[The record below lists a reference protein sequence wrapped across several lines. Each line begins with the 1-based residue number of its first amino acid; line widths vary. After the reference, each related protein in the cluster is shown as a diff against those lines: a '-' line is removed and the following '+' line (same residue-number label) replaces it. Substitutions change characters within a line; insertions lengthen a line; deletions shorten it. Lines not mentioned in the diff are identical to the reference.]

1 MSMFKK
7 VFGDQPEK
15 HEKVDLSKRFNLI
28 ARVGQGS
35 MSRVWRADDAM
46 NGRFVAIKILDKEK
60 TERYEARFPGL
71 NKPTEADIALS
82 VKHPNIV
89 RTLESGWTL
98 EDEMYLV
105 MEYVVGSGLGLL
117 VDLQSDQMRRY
128 RLRYMIQIGE
138 ALHHFHVNS
147 WIHRDICPRNILI
160 TEDNQVKLI
169 DFGLTVPDT
178 SDFRKPGNR
187 TGTANYMAPEL
198 IKRQPTDLRI
208 DVFSYAV
215 TCFEMYTKR
224 HPWDA
229 ALTLDAV
236 LQHINLPPV
245 RITEL
250 VPKMDAE
257 IAEIIMKGLETNPAN
272 RWQTVDEMV
281 TALRSVEA
289 RLVRKT
295 RELVVK
301 RKQAAANRKS
311 NGKPAPAKNGVAQET
326 DGDSSKRKSRQRK
339 DRVAQDEDATP
350 AQIDGKNVAAGEDA
364 AEKEPTKSASIK
376 SGKGQSPKGK
386 RTKKKSDRSEIASKQ
401 TADDESDDAEN
412 IDSDA
417 PPQKT
422 DSPTAAE
429 TDPAADKDVE
439 STQAD
444 AEAVEADGTE
454 GADSDEVT

>member
-15 HEKVDLSKRFNLI
+15 HEKIDLSRRYNLI

-35 MSRVWRADDAM
+35 MSRVWRAEDAM
-46 NGRFVAIKILDKEK
+46 NSRFVAIKILDKEK
-60 TERYEARFPGL
+60 TARYEGRFTGL

-82 VKHPNIV
+82 LKHPNIV
-89 RTLESGWTL
+89 RTLECGWTL

-105 MEYVVGSGLGLL
+105 MEYVEGSGLGLL

-138 ALHHFHVNS
+138 ALSYFHDNK
-147 WIHRDICPRNILI
+147 WIHRDVCPRNILI
-160 TEDNQVKLI
+160 TEDNQVKVI

-178 SDFRKPGNR
+178 PDFRKPGNR

-208 DVFSYAV
+208 DVFSYGV

-236 LQHINLPPV
+236 LQHINLPPL
-245 RITEL
+245 RITDL
-250 VPKMDAE
+250 VPTMDPE
-257 IAEIIMKGLETNPAN
+257 IADIIMKGLETNPAD

-281 TALRSVEA
+281 AGLRGVEG

-295 RELVVK
+295 RELLIK
-301 RKQAAANRKS
+301 QKQAAANKKS
-311 NGKPAPAKNGVAQET
+311 NGKPAPAKGGAAGDKVS
-326 DGDSSKRKSRQRK
+326 DSSKRKSRQPK
-339 DRVAQDEDATP
+339 DEDAANEA
-350 AQIDGKNVAAGEDA
+350 AQKNGDKATKAKNSPDA
-364 AEKEPTKSASIK
+364 AVATEAEERPARTASVK
-376 SGKGQSPKGK
+376 SGKSKSVKGK
-386 RTKKKSDRSEIASKQ
+386 NGKKASSGAEPAATQTTSDQADGAEEGAAGLGDTTK
-401 TADDESDDAEN
+401 T
-412 IDSDA
+412 DSDA
-417 PPQKT
+417 VRNKT
-422 DSPTAAE
+422 DSPAAAE
-429 TDPAADKDVE
+429 IED
-439 STQAD
+439 
-444 AEAVEADGTE
+444 TE